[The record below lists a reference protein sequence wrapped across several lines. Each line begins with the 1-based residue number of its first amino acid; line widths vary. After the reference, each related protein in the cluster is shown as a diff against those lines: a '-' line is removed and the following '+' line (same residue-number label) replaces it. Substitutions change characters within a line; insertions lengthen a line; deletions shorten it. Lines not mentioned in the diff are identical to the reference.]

1 MKKIFSL
8 GFIVVFIFNI
18 ITVEATAKISVW
30 TENEIKEAVELGYVL
45 EELQDKYQKI
55 SSIQK

>member
-8 GFIVVFIFNI
+8 GFIIVFIFNI

-30 TENEIKEAVELGYVL
+30 TENETKEAVELGYVL
-45 EELQDKYQKI
+45 DELQDDYQKI

>member
-8 GFIVVFIFNI
+8 GFIIVFIFNI

-45 EELQDKYQKI
+45 EELQDDYQKI